1 MDWSN
6 ANFGYD
12 STGAFNSTADKL
24 IKNPLKGGGGG
35 MAFPFM
41 AAATLGSSVLGGM
54 FGGQQDAQNR
64 ELASKLGTMQAEA
77 AMQGAFRNAQ
87 LGQWNTTSAPEYQY
101 EIQKRARN
109 FENKFFRPEEMF
121 LASEERK
128 RATRDLLSPEAREA
142 SARERSDAI
151 ARSAA
156 DRRAVTD
163 AMFGAPVFA
172 SSRFTNPAW
181 MQTA

>member
-1 MDWSN
+1 MDWSS

-12 STGAFNSTADKL
+12 STGAFNATANKL
-24 IKNPLKGGGGG
+24 TKNPLKGGGGG

-41 AAATLGSSVLGGM
+41 ATATLGSSVLGGM
-54 FGGQQDAQNR
+54 FGGRAEAQNR

-87 LGQWNTTSAPEYQY
+87 QGQWNATAVPEYQY
-101 EIQKRARN
+101 EIQKRAR
-109 FENKFFRPEEMF
+109 EYGNKFFKPEEMF

-128 RATRDLLSPEAREA
+128 RIARDELSPEARQLGA
-142 SARERSDAI
+142 QNRADAI

-163 AMFGAPVFA
+163 AMFGAPVFT
-172 SSRFTNPAW
+172 SSRYSNPAW

>member
-1 MDWSN
+1 MDWSS

-12 STGAFNSTADKL
+12 STGAFNSTADNL
-24 IKNPLKGGGGG
+24 TKNPLKGGGGG

-41 AAATLGSSVLGGM
+41 AAATLGSSVLGGI
-54 FGGQQDAQNR
+54 FGGRAESQNR

-77 AMQGAFRNAQ
+77 AMQGAFRNSQ
-87 LGQWNTTSAPEYQY
+87 LGQWNTVAAPQYQY
-101 EIQKRARN
+101 ELQKRAQN
-109 FENKFFRPEEMF
+109 YENKFFKPEKMF
-121 LASEERK
+121 LESEERK
-128 RATRDLLSPEAREA
+128 RVARDELSPEAREL
-142 SARERSDAI
+142 SARSRADAI
-151 ARSAA
+151 SRVTA

-172 SSRFTNPAW
+172 SSRYTNPAW